1 MAQIFVTSSI
11 WYQLNDVNC
20 RILRYQQKL
29 LRNQNNFCKCF
40 KITGISY
47 LIQSDLFVASHY
59 KILFT
64 VHYCTDESPLSITSS
79 LWSVRKNRVTCEIH
93 SHCTFASAWTDPVCK
108 IARSVPRNKTTEAM
122 FVLPPVS
129 LSNILVLL
137 LRSTCTLDVDIFFLK
152 FSVRPTRWTG
162 PWSSTNG
169 RREIGVA
176 VSQSEPRY
184 STSWSCWCWPPG
196 RPGLNVLEPVLSDRV
211 MKSMDLY
218 IYSRI
223 RFYN

>member
-1 MAQIFVTSSI
+1 M
-11 WYQLNDVNC
+11 LNDVNC
-20 RILRYQQKL
+20 RMLRYQQKL
-29 LRNQNNFCKCF
+29 LRNQNNFCKSVSKSQVFHILF
-40 KITGISY
+40 KVIY
-47 LIQSDLFVASHY
+47 LNASHY

-93 SHCTFASAWTDPVCK
+93 SDCTFASAWTDPVCK
-108 IARSVPRNKTTEAM
+108 TARSVPRNKTTEAM

-196 RPGLNVLEPVLSDRV
+196 RPGLNVLEPVLSDKV

-218 IYSRI
+218 IYRRI
-223 RFYN
+223 RFISRFVIIAML